1 MRSVAAAAIFFALLS
16 FLIGG
21 CGLLP
26 DQVDETAKWSAE
38 KLYAEAKEAMNDGA
52 YDKAIKNFE
61 KRSLP
66 LWPLCPAGA
75 DRSRLCLFQATEPA
89 SATAAC
95 DRSSACTRITPTS
108 ITPLPEGLVNFG
120 EDLGILGVIGMQDL
134 TERDPKAA
142 RESLRL
148 QGTGHQVSSRYAADA
163 TARMNYLSALAS
175 HQVHVA
181 RYYLKRGAYVATV
194 NRAQT
199 SLKTYP
205 GAPAN
210 EQALFVMIKAY
221 DALGMRDLRDDTE
234 RVMRKNFPNSE
245 LFTHGLDRPEPW
257 WRLW

>member
-1 MRSVAAAAIFFALLS
+1 
-16 FLIGG
+16 
-21 CGLLP
+21 
-26 DQVDETAKWSAE
+26 
-38 KLYAEAKEAMNDGA
+38 
-52 YDKAIKNFE
+52 
-61 KRSLP
+61 
-66 LWPLCPAGA
+66 
-75 DRSRLCLFQATEPA
+75 
-89 SATAAC
+89 
-95 DRSSACTRITPTS
+95 
-108 ITPLPEGLVNFG
+108 
-120 EDLGILGVIGMQDL
+120 
-134 TERDPKAA
+134 
-142 RESLRL
+142 
-148 QGTGHQVSSRYAADA
+148 
-163 TARMNYLSALAS
+163 MNYLVNALAS